1 VLAALA
7 TACSVQPRIAG
18 EPRIEFTTIPEA
30 RPGGPQETEAIEGRA
45 ISAQPGHRVVLFA
58 KSDVWW
64 VQPLSGEPFTPIDS
78 NFRWKNRTHFGTE
91 YAALLVDGRF
101 VPPAKLR
108 ELPATG
114 GSVLAV
120 ARARGRQSGEV
131 SDPPKELRF
140 SGFDWDVRSQPS
152 DRGGAP
158 NEYDPGNAWVDD
170 SGRLHLRI
178 TKGAKGWRCS
188 EVRLKDSLGYGTY
201 SFTVSDTGDLQPAA
215 VLGFYTY
222 DQGAPGQNNR
232 EMDIEVSR
240 WGDPSNKRAQY
251 AVQPYYISANV
262 VRFEAPAGKLKHSM
276 HWVPGR
282 ADFQTVEVG
291 RNRTVAK
298 YSFTS
303 GVPSAGEEVMF
314 IALYAYGKARVPL
327 KQQTEVVVDRFEY
340 IP

>member
-1 VLAALA
+1 M
-7 TACSVQPRIAG
+7 
-18 EPRIEFTTIPEA
+18 
-30 RPGGPQETEAIEGRA
+30 EAIEGRA
-45 ISAQPGHRVVLFA
+45 MNAQPGQRVVLFA

-78 NFRWKNRTHFGTE
+78 DLRWKNRTHFGTE

-108 ELPATG
+108 ELPTTG

-120 ARARGRQSGEV
+120 ARAKGRESGNA
-131 SDPPKELRF
+131 PHPAKELRF
-140 SGFDWDVRSQPS
+140 SGFDWDVRSQSS

-158 NEYDPGNAWVDD
+158 NEYDPANVWVDD
-170 SGRLHLRI
+170 RGRLHLRI
-178 TKGAKGWRCS
+178 TKGPKGWRCS

-201 SFTVSDTGDLQPAA
+201 SFTVSDTGHLEPAA

-222 DQGAPGQNNR
+222 DQGALNQNSR

-240 WGDPSNKRAQY
+240 WGDPSNKLAQY

-262 VRFEAPAGKLKHSM
+262 VRFEAPRGKLKHSL

-282 ADFQTVEVG
+282 ADFQTVEAG
-291 RNRTVAK
+291 SNRAVAK

-303 GVPSAGEEVMF
+303 GVPSPGEEVMF
-314 IALYAYGKARVPL
+314 IALYAYGKARFPL
-327 KQQTEVVVDRFEY
+327 KQETEVVVDRFEY